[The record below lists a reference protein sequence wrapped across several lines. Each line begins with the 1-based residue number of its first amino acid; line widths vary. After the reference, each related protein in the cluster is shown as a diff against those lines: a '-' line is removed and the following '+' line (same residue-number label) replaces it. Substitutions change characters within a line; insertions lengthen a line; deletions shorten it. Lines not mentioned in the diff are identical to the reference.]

1 MKEAI
6 KKIISGLGALC
17 VIAVLALMIVSN
29 IGKKDKSAIPQNVGE
44 AQDDESNSVDDSYE
58 KKIAES
64 YSKKDDSASRE
75 NEDTTEAAETK
86 SSTTNKESLFK
97 RDLGEGGSKK
107 VKKKAT
113 VTPSDKSS
121 SSNSGNSTEDDIS
134 VSEDHNNPKFLTFT
148 RNPKI
153 NIGNE
158 FDVHNFM
165 GYGDN
170 LDRDVQM
177 TITGTVDT
185 STLGSYPITITL
197 KDDAGN
203 TCQSDM
209 TVSVVTSGGYEP
221 ASKDDGTPS
230 AANPSE
236 TFAEFKE
243 KYKGEKRSF
252 GIDVSRWQG
261 SIDFNKVKAAGCDF
275 AILRLGG
282 FDDGNHYTDRQY
294 TTYIADAKA
303 AGLKIGIYWHAEERN
318 PDEVKKS
325 VEYLDEVLNGEK
337 LDFPIAYDWEDFEGF
352 EDYGMNFSD
361 INKCYDT
368 FYDEVNALGYEACL
382 YSSLNFLEN
391 VWTNNKNGKVWLA
404 HYTSQTDYTGPYY
417 MWQQTS
423 SGGIDGVITNVDF
436 NVCYE

>member
-1 MKEAI
+1 MKEVF

-17 VIAVLALMIVSN
+17 VIAALAFIIVSN
-29 IGKKDKSAIPQNVGE
+29 FGKSDKSAIPQNVGE
-44 AQDDESNSVDDSYE
+44 AQDGESEGVDDSYKE
-58 KKIAES
+58 KIAKS
-64 YSKKDDSASRE
+64 FSSKKNDDNSQGSG
-75 NEDTTEAAETK
+75 DTATATNAIK
-86 SSTTNKESLFK
+86 SSTTNKESLFN
-97 RDLGEGGSKK
+97 RDLGEGGSKRT
-107 VKKKAT
+107 KKKAT
-113 VTPSDKSS
+113 VTPSSNTS
-121 SSNSGNSTEDDIS
+121 NSSNSTEADIS
-134 VSEDHNNPKFLTFT
+134 VSDDHEKPKFLTFN
-148 RNPKI
+148 RSPKV

-158 FDVHNFM
+158 FNVHDFM

-170 LDRDVQM
+170 LDRDIQM

-185 STLGSYPITITL
+185 SSLGSYPITITL

-203 TCQSDM
+203 SIESDM
-209 TVSVVTSGGYEP
+209 TVNVVSSGGYEP
-221 ASKDDGTPS
+221 SSKDDGTPS

-243 KYKGEKRSF
+243 KYKGDKRGF

-261 SIDFNKVKAAGCDF
+261 AIDFQKVKAAGCDF

-282 FDDGNHYTDRQY
+282 FDDGDHYTDRQY
-294 TTYIADAKA
+294 NTYIADAKA

-325 VEYLDEVLNGEK
+325 VEYLDKVLNDEK
-337 LDFPIAYDWEDFEGF
+337 LDFPIAYDWEDFNGF

-368 FYDEVNALGYEACL
+368 FYDEIKDLGYEACL

-391 VWTNNKNGKVWLA
+391 VWTNNRGGKVWLA

-423 SGGIDGVITNVDF
+423 SGGIDGVYTNVDF
-436 NVCYE
+436 NVYYE